1 MAENKIVHNYELM
14 YLAGGLALGVGL
26 GLILSNREVRT
37 NVKNSLS
44 HVIPHSKGIAWPLG
58 VMTIGGTLAAG
69 AASIAPDVARYIKI
83 SNM

>member
-1 MAENKIVHNYELM
+1 MSDAKTVHNYDLV

-44 HVIPHSKGIAWPLG
+44 HIIPNNKGIAWPLG
-58 VMTIGGTLAAG
+58 VMTIGGTLAARELLLLT
-69 AASIAPDVARYIKI
+69 VVRYIKI

>member
-1 MAENKIVHNYELM
+1 MSDAKTVHNYDLV

-44 HVIPHSKGIAWPLG
+44 HIIPNNKGIAWPLG

-69 AASIAPDVARYIKI
+69 AASVAPDVVRYIKI